1 MTLRLRLALTLLIA
15 AIPLYFAVSWFR
27 ADIERR
33 RVEARIEGWVLDQM
47 TLWGGIAACADGPES
62 WGGNLSPER
71 RGPRRETLRT
81 GRRSPRRGAAAL
93 FPDSELLPRSQKRP
107 PLAASLIW
115 AYDKTFV
122 SRNSRA
128 PAFPDEL
135 RRRLEQ
141 GIDVASQSGE
151 HPRAAR
157 TTESNDGPSKPP
169 ATSTNEW
176 LEFGMRLHT
185 REEACAYVLFAG
197 APRWPKDQLWW
208 MPLVAPAA
216 MLVIVLLAA
225 GPMVGRIRQLTG
237 QVGES
242 AATHYETQVTV
253 GGRDEIAGLAHAFNR
268 AGTQVRAHLED
279 VEARER
285 TLRDFIANTTHD
297 VMIPLTVLQGHLSD
311 LRKKAGTGESVNV
324 RTIASS
330 LNEAHYI
337 GSILQNLSA
346 AAKLENTDLQ
356 IRQDRVDLNA
366 LVERSVER
374 HRPLASARG
383 IGIDYSVPEQV
394 VEVLGDVTLIEQA
407 VSNVIHNAVRYNKEQ
422 GNIAVLLE
430 ANGRPGAAQSG
441 FRLKVIDDGP
451 GIDAAERER
460 LFERRFRGSAAR
472 TREPGGLGLGL
483 YIARDVCERHNFGL
497 SLNESEFG
505 GLEVE
510 FSSG

>member
-356 IRQDRVDLNA
+356 IRQDRVDLTA
-366 LVERSVER
+366 
-374 HRPLASARG
+374 HDG
-383 IGIDYSVPEQV
+383 
-394 VEVLGDVTLIEQA
+394 T
-407 VSNVIHNAVRYNKEQ
+407 Q
-422 GNIAVLLE
+422 GVQD
-430 ANGRPGAAQSG
+430 P
-441 FRLKVIDDGP
+441 
-451 GIDAAERER
+451 
-460 LFERRFRGSAAR
+460 
-472 TREPGGLGLGL
+472 
-483 YIARDVCERHNFGL
+483 
-497 SLNESEFG
+497 
-505 GLEVE
+505 
-510 FSSG
+510 